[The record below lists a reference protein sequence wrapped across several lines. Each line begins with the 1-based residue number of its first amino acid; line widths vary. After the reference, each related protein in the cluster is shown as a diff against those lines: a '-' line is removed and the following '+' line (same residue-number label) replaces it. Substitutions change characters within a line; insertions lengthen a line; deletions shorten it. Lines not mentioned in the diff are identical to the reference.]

1 MPEMFS
7 NNQEYLEFLDMRCCK
22 CKHYDE
28 DVWDDSIPQ
37 KEWERRFCPVL
48 QKLIQASGFGDPEDF
63 PSKEVHEDENH
74 AWICE
79 RFEEAKDDA

>member
-63 PSKEVHEDENH
+63 PFKEVHRDGNRDF
-74 AWICE
+74 ICE
-79 RFEEAKDDA
+79 RFEEAKDDV